1 MGGWCSKRNVPTK
14 GTACIQYSQ
23 QSSYFSAGCLVSET
37 EYLAQ
42 IYGLYSPV
50 SLSSYLFPSVKM
62 GTYIMVSM
70 VVSLIAAVLLVPTAY
85 VLLGGR
91 SSGAKAVVSLGKLF
105 IPHINIGEFLYSPY
119 GIGLAALVIIV
130 LTAGL
135 FVQQYQSDECC
146 AKVLRAG
153 YGQDEPRGGQ

>member
-50 SLSSYLFPSVKM
+50 SLISYLFPSVKM

-70 VVSLIAAVLLVPTAY
+70 VVSLIAAVL
-85 VLLGGR
+85 
-91 SSGAKAVVSLGKLF
+91 
-105 IPHINIGEFLYSPY
+105 
-119 GIGLAALVIIV
+119 VIIV

-146 AKVLRAG
+146 AKVLRTRRTERWSIRLRKKKMAFSGLSEFPDTDVSGRTALPEYSDAG
-153 YGQDEPRGGQ
+153 AVRYTAISI